1 MKQRGI
7 GFKIMIMALVL
18 EVIAVSIIL
27 VATVTISS
35 SSKALEEMYNRDLL
49 GVRYAID
56 IKSELN
62 DAAGATLNII
72 INDKNLE
79 GIERYGKNFEKNYTT
94 FLSLAESFEKTTA
107 TDTAKNGIK
116 AIREYVI
123 EYFTIGGNVI
133 ARAKDPKAADTYTYA
148 ISNMTPIRANKI
160 IPAVNDLVDYSISQ
174 AEKSYI
180 VTSRN
185 SQNSLILVFTL
196 LGGGLLLSITLAV
209 SITRCITKP
218 VSRIVTT
225 LTDSTH
231 QISLSSNQLSDS
243 SQDIANGAQEQAAG
257 IEETSASLEE
267 LASMVKQNL
276 ANAREASLLSEKAST
291 SSSEGYEKMQLMLKS
306 MESIS
311 KSTEEIHTVI
321 DVIDDIAFQTNM
333 LALNAAV
340 EAARAGEAGL
350 GFAVVAD
357 EVKNLANRSSNSA
370 KETAV
375 MIKETLKNV
384 SEGTKL
390 SKEMEALFRDM
401 LSNSKKVMEMNK
413 EVESASRQQ
422 DEGINQV
429 STAMIQ
435 FDTIVQANASGA
447 EETASAAEEMNGQ
460 VITIEQIV
468 SNLYT
473 VVTGKEKERDQ
484 AVQSFTV
491 KKSSQAPQKKM
502 AIPEKTKPAARPAAK
517 PAEAKKDSADTHLI
531 SFEDDEDYKPR

>member
-7 GFKIMIMALVL
+7 GFKIMAMALAL

-27 VATVTISS
+27 VATVTISN
-35 SSKALEEMYNRDLL
+35 SSKALEEMYTRDLL

-72 INDKNLE
+72 INDKNME
-79 GIERYGKNFEKNYTT
+79 GIARYEKNLEKNYNT
-94 FLSLAESFEKTTA
+94 FLSLAESFEKTAA
-107 TDTAKNGIK
+107 TDTAKAAIK
-116 AIREYVI
+116 DIRQYVI
-123 EYFTIGGNVI
+123 DYFTIGGQVI
-133 ARAKDPKAADTYTYA
+133 AKAKDPNASDTYEFA
-148 ISNMTPIRANKI
+148 ISNMTPIRANQI
-160 IPAVNDLVDYSISQ
+160 IPAVNELVDTSISQ
-174 AEKSYI
+174 AEQSYI
-180 VTSRN
+180 ITSQN
-185 SQNSLILVFTL
+185 SQNSLILVFAL

-209 SITRCITKP
+209 SITRSITKP

-291 SSSEGYEKMQLMLKS
+291 SSSDGYEKMQLMIKA

-357 EVKNLANRSSNSA
+357 EVKNLANRSSTSA

-384 SEGTKL
+384 DEGTKL
-390 SKEMEALFRDM
+390 SKEMEALFKDM

-460 VITIEQIV
+460 VVTIEQIV

-473 VVTGKEKERDQ
+473 VVTGKEKEK

-491 KKSSQAPQKKM
+491 KKSVQTPQKKI
-502 AIPEKTKPAARPAAK
+502 ASPVKTRPAAK
-517 PAEAKKDSADTHLI
+517 PADVKKDSREDTHLI
-531 SFEDDEDYKPR
+531 SFEDDEDYKA

>member
-7 GFKIMIMALVL
+7 GFKIMAMALVL

-27 VATVTISS
+27 VATVTINNA
-35 SSKALEEMYNRDLL
+35 SKALEAMYTRDLL

-72 INDKNLE
+72 INDKKIDAIDRYSKNL
-79 GIERYGKNFEKNYTT
+79 EKNYNT
-94 FLSLAESFEKTTA
+94 FLSLAAEFEKTA
-107 TDTAKNGIK
+107 STDTAKN
-116 AIREYVI
+116 AIVDIRKFVI
-123 EYFTIGGNVI
+123 DYFTFGGEVI
-133 ARAKDPKAADTYTYA
+133 AKAKDPKALDTYTYA
-148 ISNMTPIRANKI
+148 ISTMTPIRTNSI
-160 IPAVNDLVDYSISQ
+160 IPSVNELVDRSIKT
-174 AEKSYI
+174 AEESYLL
-180 VTSRN
+180 TKKT
-185 SQNSLILVFTL
+185 SQNSLILVFSL
-196 LGGGLLLSITLAV
+196 LAGGLLLSITLAV
-209 SITRCITKP
+209 TITRSITKP
-218 VSRIVTT
+218 VNRIVSN
-225 LTDSTH
+225 LSDSTH
-231 QISLSSNQLSDS
+231 QISVSSGQLSES

-276 ANAREASLLSEKAST
+276 ANAREASLLSEKAS
-291 SSSEGYEKMQLMLKS
+291 SSSAEGYEKMQLMIKA
-306 MESIS
+306 MESIT

-357 EVKNLANRSSNSA
+357 EVKNLANRSSGSA
-370 KETAV
+370 KETAA
-375 MIKETLKNV
+375 MIKETLRNV
-384 SEGTKL
+384 DEGTKL
-390 SKEMEALFRDM
+390 SKEMEMLFKDM

-435 FDTIVQANASGA
+435 FDTVVQANASGA

-460 VITIEQIV
+460 VVAIEEIV
-468 SNLYT
+468 SSLYS
-473 VVTGKEKERDQ
+473 VVTGKEKEKASTISAPAKKAP
-484 AVQSFTV
+484 AVQKTSGNESKTKAPAKAVTV
-491 KKSSQAPQKKM
+491 KKE
-502 AIPEKTKPAARPAAK
+502 IPE
-517 PAEAKKDSADTHLI
+517 ESHLI
-531 SFEDDEDYKPR
+531 SFEDDEDYKAK